1 MKMTKN
7 KAALT
12 IMVGAGLLIGQS
24 AVAAVDAAKADQ
36 PDLAIGKEQI
46 GACRRRGGRITHTS
60 RGTRHAAWINPPSG
74 AKRGLSTC

>member
-36 PDLAIGKEQI
+36 PDLAIGQK
-46 GACRRRGGRITHTS
+46 
-60 RGTRHAAWINPPSG
+60 
-74 AKRGLSTC
+74 